1 MDKISHRFLQVNG
14 LKLHVTDIGSEPA
27 PAVIFLHGFPEIWYT
42 WRHQMI
48 AVANA
53 GFRAIAPDYRGYGLS
68 DPPAEPDKASY
79 DDFVNDIVSIL
90 DCLAISKVFVI
101 AKDFGVWVAYSFV
114 ILHQEKVAGIVTL
127 GMAFMPPAAYKHH
140 FALPEGFYVT
150 RWQEPGRA
158 ENDFGRF
165 DVKTVVRNIYILF
178 SRSEMPIADEDQEIM
193 DLVEPS
199 TPLPSWFTEKDLAT
213 YAALYEKS
221 GFQTALQVPYR
232 SSRLNLGSIEQVPIV
247 KAPTMVIIGE
257 KDYVLK
263 VPGVDEYIRSGEV
276 KKYVPNL
283 ETIYV
288 PNGSHF
294 VHEQFPDHV
303 NQLILTFLDHN
314 KYAY

>member
-1 MDKISHRFLQVNG
+1 
-14 LKLHVTDIGSEPA
+14 
-27 PAVIFLHGFPEIWYT
+27 
-42 WRHQMI
+42 MI

-68 DPPAEPDKASY
+68 DPPAEPDNASY
-79 DDFVNDIVSIL
+79 DDFVNDIASLL
-90 DCLAISKVFVI
+90 DSLDISKVFVI

-114 ILHQEKVAGIVTL
+114 LLHEEKTAGIVTL
-127 GMAFMPPAAYKHH
+127 GMAFMPPNAYKHH
-140 FALPEGFYVT
+140 LSLPEGFYVQ

-158 ENDFGRF
+158 ETDFGRF
-165 DVKTVVRNIYILF
+165 DVKTVIRNIYILF
-178 SRSEMPIADEDQEIM
+178 SRSEIPIADENQEIM
-193 DLVEPS
+193 DLVKPL
-199 TPLPSWFTEKDLAT
+199 TPLPSWFTEDDLAT

-232 SSRLNLGSIEQVPIV
+232 SSKLNLGYGEQVPKV

-257 KDYVLK
+257 EDYASK

-276 KKYVPNL
+276 KKYIPNV
-283 ETIYV
+283 EIVHV

-294 VHEQFPDHV
+294 VHEQFPNHV

-314 KYAY
+314 KHVKK